1 MPCIHYANAIQSIL
15 YGAVNIA
22 CYSRYTFRQR
32 MAIGIESEK
41 AHSFVQHLY
50 ANPSL
55 QQYTPLQ
62 REDQI
67 AQFLNQNSSTLLPTL
82 SSSQFFPGYSWDK
95 ILQMVFT
102 LVRERTNELFSADI
116 RELLSR
122 RINFDF
128 LRAYGISSVN
138 YDQVQEQLLTVVNE
152 MMRYPRARQSLS
164 GSHVAIL
171 YSIFSRYVRTSFSLK
186 RYIHF
191 EFTKVQKLPLSADQ
205 LSDMLKVVLLLM
217 PIVWVFVEQ
226 EESSMHIT
234 SGNVSD
240 SALTKALDYLVQTV
254 NLLPESILK
263 SAVYG
268 SVSFAENNQ
277 IDATSRAAAIFSAR
291 CRNYHP
297 SIKIDRG
304 AESADKSWFY
314 IAKRNYKFYGFDAK
328 MLEEFYGIAS
338 EEKW

>member
-1 MPCIHYANAIQSIL
+1 
-15 YGAVNIA
+15 
-22 CYSRYTFRQR
+22 
-32 MAIGIESEK
+32 MAIIESEK

-50 ANPSL
+50 SNPSL

-67 AQFLNQNSSTLLPTL
+67 AQFLSQNSDTLLPTL

-95 ILQMVFT
+95 IVKMVFT
-102 LVRERTNELFSADI
+102 LVRERTDQLFATDI
-116 RELLSR
+116 RELISQ

-138 YDQVQEQLLTVVNE
+138 YDQVQEQLLKVLDE
-152 MMRYPRARQSLS
+152 IMRHSRSRQALI

-171 YSIFSRYVRTSFSLK
+171 YNVFSRYLRISFALK
-186 RYIHF
+186 RYVHF
-191 EFTKVQKLPLSADQ
+191 EFTKVQKLTLSVDQ
-205 LSDMLKVVLLLM
+205 LPDMLKVVLLLM
-217 PIVWVFVEQ
+217 PIIWVFVEQ
-226 EESSMHIT
+226 AFPESTAHVT
-234 SGNVSD
+234 SSNISD
-240 SALTKALDYLVQTV
+240 SVLEKALDYLVQTV
-254 NLLPESILK
+254 TLLPESILK

-268 SVSFAENNQ
+268 NVSFANDNQ
-277 IDATSRAAAIFSAR
+277 IDATSRAAAIFAAR

-297 SIKIDRG
+297 SMKIDRG

-314 IAKRNYKFYGFDAK
+314 IAKRNYKFYGFDDK
-328 MLEEFYGIAS
+328 MLEEFYSVAS